1 MSWFGLG
8 SQVDSRISRYIDSV
22 VSGGGGVASH
32 AASHLLDG
40 TDEINADVLS
50 ITFTPSNYTPSAVTD
65 VDRLDAHLAGIDDEL
80 ATVAGVTSVF
90 TRTGAVVAAASDYD
104 ASQVD
109 NDSGV
114 VGSFVDD
121 ALNTLNSG
129 KAATVHTHATGD
141 VTSGT
146 FADARIAS
154 SNITQHE
161 GAITHQN
168 LIGAGTQ
175 THTNID
181 THISASVAHSATGAV
196 VGTTNSQTLT
206 NKTLTTPTIGDFTNS
221 VHAHEAASGG
231 GLLGHAALENLH
243 IGTSAPGS
251 PSDGDIL
258 IDTDDSLLY
267 TYEGTR
273 AHWLGPIIPVYVTWR
288 GNNGNLVSGAI
299 GRVNAVG
306 SREAGLFLPHDYVIV
321 GYTEAAE
328 TNPSATTPVISVKR
342 NDVEL
347 FTIDVDFQVPDQTS
361 SDTTDVDF
369 ASGGRLTCRLEGLQ
383 TVGVAAIMK
392 NGILCLWLRR
402 KFS

>member
-231 GLLGHAALENLH
+231 GLLGH
-243 IGTSAPGS
+243 
-251 PSDGDIL
+251 
-258 IDTDDSLLY
+258 
-267 TYEGTR
+267 
-273 AHWLGPIIPVYVTWR
+273 
-288 GNNGNLVSGAI
+288 
-299 GRVNAVG
+299 
-306 SREAGLFLPHDYVIV
+306 
-321 GYTEAAE
+321 
-328 TNPSATTPVISVKR
+328 
-342 NDVEL
+342 
-347 FTIDVDFQVPDQTS
+347 
-361 SDTTDVDF
+361 
-369 ASGGRLTCRLEGLQ
+369 
-383 TVGVAAIMK
+383 
-392 NGILCLWLRR
+392 
-402 KFS
+402 